1 MGALFDEIQAGA
13 SEEKSKIGAIRS
25 TLAGIG
31 SGIFKIPEGVFSL
44 GASLIDLGADTNTAA
59 SVEEFFA
66 KINPFDEA
74 AEATTAGKIAEL
86 IVNIGVPGGIA
97 FKAGNNLAKVAIA
110 GKKAGRYLDPAQDL
124 SKLSKADRLTKF
136 DELATMKD
144 KIKAFGTGAGFG
156 GVAEAAFV
164 ADVEDAGTFG
174 DLIGG
179 PTEIDRSSGT
189 AEAELLNRLKFGIE
203 GTAFTGLL
211 GGVGLGIK
219 KLRSQ
224 VNNNKAIKGQF
235 NKWIDKNIAGPLRS
249 RGDKP
254 SDIADAIRTKE
265 GAQAA
270 DRNVV
275 DTVAQGL
282 DGKVDNIFPFFKRLF
297 ADKATDAERNTVVTK
312 MNDVI
317 FSSDIKP
324 IAGETAD
331 SFARRRELYKKTG
344 KHKKLNPTF
353 SFVDEI
359 AKDDTTGF
367 LFEPG
372 KGLLKNYKEKTLPAN
387 SLGTLK
393 TIDPITKKEITVNTK
408 TGKKIFNADVGKV
421 NEDVAKEF
429 QEFALKKHKV
439 EFKDSA
445 LMIDKLNEVRGLWT
459 SLYTKMGRRLSP
471 ESQKEFQELMSKYI
485 NNWMESGYK
494 AFQPSRNDPFRL
506 LNNYKPTKELI
517 NKIGN
522 NFMEVAERKGVKIG
536 KLEADKYANDIVGT
550 ARLPYAYKLKSTIDF
565 EGPAFLKDSFLGTK
579 IKDPALRTLRG
590 KESGVIKIDEITGIN
605 KKLVQELLGKSDSVM
620 PTILESTN
628 KLSAIVRYNEMN
640 DFIKNLSDKQMK
652 VIKDEIE
659 TLTKPV
665 REGGQG
671 MAPEVAKRMA
681 IQNNKSPLTFATKEE
696 AMEFTGA
703 APNEVSM
710 FGEKITKRGV
720 QGTEASKVGKETV
733 PLDRF
738 RDPDFELG
746 SFSYLDKKGK
756 VQVAPIINALDGR
769 YALNETL
776 RGIGNVQK
784 SFLGDDF
791 ASQLYQNLVLY
802 PKATSQMAKTILA
815 PFTHARNFMSAAA
828 FAAANGLIPLGDTEA
843 VKQAKNAIQIFGRT
857 KDGNQLYQKLLNLGV
872 VNSQVQ
878 LGDLTRLLDDV
889 GFGSSLGEVRA
900 FKGLMKKLGQ
910 AKRFAEDAYTAEDDF
925 WKIFTWFGEKGRIA
939 KNMDNAGMVRGKK
952 YKDIDGNEFTYNDN
966 WIEGE
971 AANIVKNQVPN
982 YAFVSDFVKSLRQ
995 LPLGNFIAFP
1005 AEILRTGTNIVER
1018 GLKEYNYS
1026 IPMVKNGKTVN
1037 VNPLRT
1043 IGLTRLT
1050 GFLTTTTAVP
1060 YAAVEAGKALYN
1072 VSEDELQAMRR
1083 YVAEWS
1089 KNSTLIPLRDDKG
1102 KLEYI
1107 DFSHMNAYDT
1117 LTRPIQTVLNAV
1129 QSGRVDN
1136 DGIMDDFMLG
1146 IAESGKE
1153 LASPFISESIWTEAI
1168 SDIVIRKGRTKEGRP
1183 IYNPEEK
1190 TGNKMFRI
1198 LDHLIESQMPLN
1210 WKQMQRLGLSMF
1222 PADSKGRFDERG
1234 NEYEFGN
1241 EALGILGMRSVKV
1254 DPAKG
1259 INYKITDYK
1268 KGIRNSRNI
1277 FTSRVA
1283 KGGPITPEEIVDAY
1297 ILANEALYRVN
1308 RNMYQDIKAAK
1319 ILGTDED
1326 TIQQRM
1332 SKRGERRAF
1341 NSLIEGEFRPL
1352 SISTDLKQLFEA
1364 SFSELGLPNAFD
1376 QAEDAIQTIRDILRG
1391 TPVSFDGFPNLPNP
1405 FRQSIIPNL
1414 GSTPVGQL
1422 PPIITGADTNV
1433 VAQNARFGS
1442 VPFTSLPEDKQL
1454 EEFNKV
1460 FPNG

>member
-1 MGALFDEIQAGA
+1 MGTLFDEIQAGA
-13 SEEKSKIGAIRS
+13 TKDESKIGAIRS

-31 SGIFKIPEGVFSL
+31 SGLFKIPEGIFSL

-59 SVEEFFA
+59 SVEEFFD

-74 AEATTAGKIAEL
+74 AEATTAGKITEL
-86 IVNIGVPGGIA
+86 IINIGVPGGIA
-97 FKAGNNLAKVAIA
+97 FKAGSNLAKVAIA

-136 DELATMKD
+136 DELATIKD

-174 DLIGG
+174 DLLGG

-224 VNNNKAIKGQF
+224 VNNNKAIKGSF

-254 SDIADAIRTKE
+254 SDIADAIRKKE

-275 DTVAQGL
+275 DTIAQNL
-282 DGKVDNIFPFFKRLF
+282 DGKVDNLFPFFKRLF
-297 ADKATDAERNTVVTK
+297 ADKTTDAERNNVLKK
-312 MNDVI
+312 MNEVI

-324 IAGETAD
+324 ITGETAE
-331 SFARRRELYKKTG
+331 SFAKRREAYIKTG
-344 KHKKLNPTF
+344 KHKKLNPTY
-353 SFVDEI
+353 SFVDEFTE
-359 AKDDTTGF
+359 DPVTGKF
-367 LFEPG
+367 
-372 KGLLKNYKEKTLPAN
+372 
-387 SLGTLK
+387 
-393 TIDPITKKEITVNTK
+393 TVP
-408 TGKKIFNADVGKV
+408 TGKKIFTADVGKV
-421 NEDVAKEF
+421 NKDVAKEF
-429 QEFALKKHKV
+429 QDFALKKHKV

-445 LMIDKLNEVRGLWT
+445 LMVDKLNEVRGLWT
-459 SLYTKMGRRLSP
+459 SLFTKMGRRLAP
-471 ESQKEFQELMSKYI
+471 ESQKEFQELMTKYI
-485 NNWMESGYK
+485 NNWMDSGYK
-494 AFQPSRNDPFRL
+494 AFQTARNDPFRL
-506 LNNYKPTKELI
+506 LNNYKPSKELI
-517 NKIGN
+517 NKVGDE
-522 NFMEVAERKGVKIG
+522 FMSVAESKGVKIG
-536 KLEADKYANDIVGT
+536 KLEADKYANDIVNT
-550 ARLPYAYKLKSTIDF
+550 ARLPYSYKLKSTIDF

-590 KESGVIKIDEITGIN
+590 KESQVIKIDEITGIN
-605 KKLVQELLGKSDSVM
+605 KKLVQELLGKSDSVI

-640 DFIKNLSDKQMK
+640 DYIKRISDEQMK
-652 VIKDEIE
+652 VIEDAIAKNVKD
-659 TLTKPV
+659 
-665 REGGQG
+665 G
-671 MAPEVAKRMA
+671 MSPELARQTA
-681 IQNNKSPLTFATKEE
+681 IQNNKAPLTFATKEE

-733 PLDRF
+733 ALDKF

-746 SFSYLDKKGK
+746 SFSYLDKKGN

-784 SFLGDDF
+784 SFLGDGF
-791 ASQLYQNLVLY
+791 ASQLYQNLILY

-815 PFTHARNFMSAAA
+815 PFTHARNFMSAAM

-843 VKQAKNAIQIFGRT
+843 VKQAKNAIQIFGRN
-857 KDGNQLYQKLLNLGV
+857 KDGNELYQRLLKLGV

-925 WKIFTWFGEKGRIA
+925 WKIFTWFGEKGRLA

-952 YKDIDGNEFTYNDN
+952 YKDIEGNDFIYNDN
-966 WIEGE
+966 WLESE

-982 YAFVSDFVKSLRQ
+982 YAFVSDFVKGLRQ

-1005 AEILRTGTNIVER
+1005 AEILRTGTNIIER

-1026 IPMVKNGKTVN
+1026 IPIVKNGKTVN
-1037 VNPLRT
+1037 INPLRT
-1043 IGLTRLT
+1043 IGLTRMA

-1072 VSEDELQAMRR
+1072 VSQEEIDAMRR
-1083 YVAEWS
+1083 YVADWA
-1089 KNSTLIPLRDDKG
+1089 KNSTLIPLRDEKG

-1129 QSGRVDN
+1129 QRGRIDN
-1136 DGIMDDFMLG
+1136 DGVMDDFMLG
-1146 IAESGKE
+1146 IAQSGRE

-1168 SDIVIRKGRTKEGRP
+1168 SDIVLRNGRTREGRP

-1190 TGNKMFRI
+1190 AGTKMFKI

-1210 WKQMQRLGLSMF
+1210 WKQMQRLGLSMR
-1222 PADSKGRFDERG
+1222 PVDSEGRFDERG
-1234 NEYEFGN
+1234 NEYEFSN
-1241 EALGILGMRSVKV
+1241 EALGILGMRAVKV

-1308 RNMYQDIKAAK
+1308 RNMYEDIKAAK

-1341 NSLIEGEFRPL
+1341 NSLNEGEFRPL

-1364 SFSELGLPNAFD
+1364 TFSGLGLPNAFD
-1376 QAEDAIQTIRDILRG
+1376 QAEDAINRIKDILRG
-1391 TPVSFDGFPNLPNP
+1391 TPISFDGFPDLPNP
-1405 FRQSIIPNL
+1405 FRTSIIPNL
-1414 GSTPVGQL
+1414 GGTPVGQI
-1422 PPIITGADTNV
+1422 PPNVANATGFVGQRNVSIPYTQLQTEDQKLDRITKVD
-1433 VAQNARFGS
+1433 
-1442 VPFTSLPEDKQL
+1442 
-1454 EEFNKV
+1454 EFL
-1460 FPNG
+1460 

>member
-13 SEEKSKIGAIRS
+13 SEEKSKVGAIRS

-31 SGIFKIPEGVFSL
+31 SGLFKIPEGIFSL

-74 AEATTAGKIAEL
+74 AEATTAGKITEL

-97 FKAGNNLAKVAIA
+97 FKAGQNLAKVAVA
-110 GKKAGRYLDPAQDL
+110 GKKAGKYLDPAQDL
-124 SKLSKADRLTKF
+124 SQLSRADKLTKF

-144 KIKAFGTGAGFG
+144 KIKSFGVGAGFG

-174 DLIGG
+174 DLLGG

-235 NKWIDKNIAGPLRS
+235 NKWIDKNIAQPLRS
-249 RGDKP
+249 RGEKP

-282 DGKVDNIFPFFKRLF
+282 DGKVDNLFPFFKRLF
-297 ADKATDAERNTVVTK
+297 ADKATDAERNNVLKK
-312 MNDVI
+312 MNEVI
-317 FSSDIKP
+317 FSSDITKLP
-324 IAGETAD
+324 GETVEA
-331 SFARRRELYKKTG
+331 FAKRKEAYIKAG
-344 KHKKLNPTF
+344 KHKQLNPTF
-353 SFVDEI
+353 STVDEF
-359 AKDDTTGF
+359 AEDTVTGKF
-367 LFEPG
+367 
-372 KGLLKNYKEKTLPAN
+372 
-387 SLGTLK
+387 
-393 TIDPITKKEITVNTK
+393 TVP
-408 TGKKIFNADVGKV
+408 TGKKIFTADVGKI
-421 NEDVAKEF
+421 NKDVAKEF
-429 QEFALKKHKV
+429 QDFALKKHKV

-445 LMIDKLNEVRGLWT
+445 LMVDKLNEVRGLWT
-459 SLYTKMGRRLSP
+459 SLFTKMGRRLSP
-471 ESQKEFQELMSKYI
+471 ESQKEFKELMSKYI
-485 NNWMESGYK
+485 NNWMDSGYK
-494 AFQPSRNDPFRL
+494 AFQPARNDPFRL

-522 NFMEVAERKGVKIG
+522 NFMEVAESKGVTIG

-550 ARLPYAYKLKSTIDF
+550 ARLPYSYKLKSTIDF

-590 KESGVIKIDEITGIN
+590 KESRVIKIDEITGIN

-652 VIKDEIE
+652 VITDETAKNVKDF
-659 TLTKPV
+659 
-665 REGGQG
+665 R
-671 MAPEVAKRMA
+671 MSPEAARALA
-681 IQNNKSPLTFATKEE
+681 IKNNKAPLTFATKEE

-703 APNEVSM
+703 SPNEVSM

-733 PLDRF
+733 PLDKF

-776 RGIGNVQK
+776 RGIGNIQK
-784 SFLGDDF
+784 SFLGDGF

-843 VKQAKNAIQIFGRT
+843 VKQAKNAIQIFGRN

-925 WKIFTWFGEKGRIA
+925 WKIFTWFGEKGRLA

-952 YKDIDGNEFTYNDN
+952 YKDVDGNEFIYNDN

-1018 GLKEYNYS
+1018 GLKEYNYA

-1043 IGLTRLT
+1043 IGLTRMA

-1083 YVAEWS
+1083 YVADWA

-1168 SDIVIRKGRTKEGRP
+1168 SDIVIRNGRTREGRP

-1190 TGNKMFRI
+1190 TGTKMFRI
-1198 LDHLIESQMPLN
+1198 LDHLVESQLPLN
-1210 WKQMQRLGLSMF
+1210 WKQMQRLGMSMT

-1234 NEYEFGN
+1234 NEYEFSN
-1241 EALGILGMRSVKV
+1241 EALGILGMRAVKV

-1308 RNMYQDIKAAK
+1308 RNMYEDIKAAR

-1341 NSLIEGEFRPL
+1341 NSLVEGEFRPL

-1364 SFSELGLPNAFD
+1364 TFSELGLPNSFD

-1405 FRQSIIPNL
+1405 FRRSIIPNL

-1422 PPIITGADTNV
+1422 PPVVSGATSSV
-1433 VAQNARFGS
+1433 VNANARFGS
-1442 VPFTSLPEDKQL
+1442 IPTIAGQTDL

>member
-31 SGIFKIPEGVFSL
+31 SGIFKIPEGIFSL

-74 AEATTAGKIAEL
+74 AEATTAGKITEL

-110 GKKAGRYLDPAQDL
+110 GKKSGRYLDPAQDL
-124 SKLSKADRLTKF
+124 SKLSKTDKLTKF
-136 DELATMKD
+136 DELAIMKD
-144 KIKAFGTGAGFG
+144 KIKSFGVGAGFG

-174 DLIGG
+174 DLLGG

-282 DGKVDNIFPFFKRLF
+282 DGKVDNLFPFFKRLF

-312 MNDVI
+312 MNDVV
-317 FSSDIKP
+317 FSSDVKP
-324 IAGETAD
+324 ITGETAE
-331 SFARRRELYKKTG
+331 SFARRKELYKKTG

-372 KGLLKNYKEKTLPAN
+372 KGLLKNYKETALPTN

-393 TIDPITKKEITVNTK
+393 TIDPVTKKEIIVNTK

-421 NEDVAKEF
+421 NQDVAKEF
-429 QEFALKKHKV
+429 QDFALKKHKV

-522 NFMEVAERKGVKIG
+522 NFREVADSKGVKIG

-640 DFIKNLSDKQMK
+640 DFIKNISDKQMK
-652 VIKDEIE
+652 VITDETAKNIKDF
-659 TLTKPV
+659 K
-665 REGGQG
+665 
-671 MAPEVAKRMA
+671 MSPEAAKALA
-681 IQNNKSPLTFATKEE
+681 IKNNKAPLTFATKEE

-784 SFLGDDF
+784 SFLGDGF

-843 VKQAKNAIQIFGRT
+843 VKQAKNAIQIFGRN

-1026 IPMVKNGKTVN
+1026 IPMIKNGKRVN

-1083 YVAEWS
+1083 YVPEWS

-1168 SDIVIRKGRTKEGRP
+1168 SDIVIRKGRTKEGRS

-1190 TGNKMFRI
+1190 TGNKMFRV

-1283 KGGPITPEEIVDAY
+1283 KGGPINPEEIVDAY

-1308 RNMYQDIKAAK
+1308 RNMYQDIKAAR

-1376 QAEDAIQTIRDILRG
+1376 QAEDAIQTIKDILRG
-1391 TPVSFDGFPNLPNP
+1391 IPVSFDGFPDLPNP

-1422 PPIITGADTNV
+1422 PPVVSGATPSV
-1433 VAQNARFGS
+1433 VNANARFGS
-1442 VPFTSLPEDKQL
+1442 IPTTVGQTDP